1 MEKPAGSNTQDWIA
15 ELRSYIGRRY
25 GVIHAWDAVNAPMI
39 RQWCEAM
46 DFDFAQ
52 FDPENAKGTV
62 HGGPVAPASMLPVWL
77 MPGLKNQRPAGSDPA
92 NPREVMGV
100 LERQGYLGILG
111 TNCEQEYDRYLRPGD
126 RISTTHMVEAISEEK
141 QTKFGPGFF
150 ITFLQEFFD
159 QNNAPVGRMRLRI
172 LRFKPQ
178 PKAAVKPARPAPP
191 QPALSQDTAFFWEGL
206 KAGKLLIQRC
216 TSCNTLRHPPGPACM
231 NCHSL
236 EWGTVQA
243 SGRGKLFSF
252 VVMHHPQH
260 PAFDTPHPV
269 GLIELEEGTRLV
281 APLSGVNP
289 DALEIGMAVEVVIE
303 NVEGEHRL
311 PSFRPV
317 RKG

>member
-1 MEKPAGSNTQDWIA
+1 MESAVSDGKAWIA

-25 GVIHAWDAVNAPMI
+25 GVIYAWDSVNVPMI

-46 DFDFAQ
+46 DFDFAP
-52 FDPENAKGTV
+52 FDAEAAVDTA
-62 HGGPVAPASMLPVWL
+62 HGGIVAPASMLPVWL
-77 MPGLKNQRPAGSDPA
+77 MPGYKNARPAGSDLV

-126 RISTTHMVEAISEEK
+126 KISTTHRVEAISDEK

-159 QNNAPVGRMRLRI
+159 QKNEPVGRMRLRI

-178 PKAAVKPARPAPP
+178 PKAEEKPARPAPP

-216 TSCNTLRHPPGPACM
+216 TSCHTLRHPPGPACTS
-231 NCHSL
+231 CHSL
-236 EWGTVQA
+236 EWDTVQS

-260 PAFDTPHPV
+260 PAFDYPHPV
-269 GLIELEEGTRLV
+269 GLIELEEGVRLV
-281 APLSGVNP
+281 APLAGVNP
-289 DALEIGMAVEVVIE
+289 DELEMGMAMEVVIE
-303 NVEGEHRL
+303 PVEGEHRL

-317 RKG
+317 KQG